1 MATRSEL
8 RKEAYRYVLQVLSN
22 LPAEAGND
30 NWIHF
35 IPLEELRLLKEGIA
49 DPSPALVSLLKEML
63 QSSITDNAINARL
76 VTPFEQY
83 DPD

>member
-1 MATRSEL
+1 MAARNEL

-35 IPLEELRLLKEGIA
+35 IPLDELRLLKEGIA
-49 DPSPALVSLLKEML
+49 DPSPALISLLKEML
-63 QSSITDNAINARL
+63 HNSISDTTVDAHL